1 MQATRGDRVTVRSRT
16 VGSVDRHGEIVDV
29 RGANGQPPYVVR
41 WEPDG
46 HEGLV
51 FPGPD
56 CRIESGSAPAPANR
70 SGRSGW

>member
-1 MQATRGDRVTVRSRT
+1 MHATKGDRVTVHSRR
-16 VGSVDRHGEIVDV
+16 VGTVDRHGEIVDV
-29 RGANGQPPYVVR
+29 RGRNGEPPYLVR

-56 CRIESGSAPAPANR
+56 CLIEASAQHTSGQPAHR
-70 SGRSGW
+70 GW

>member
-1 MQATRGDRVTVRSRT
+1 MHATKGDHLIVHGRS
-16 VGSVDRHGEIVDV
+16 VGGAERSGEVVDV
-29 RGANGQPPYVVR
+29 RGPDGQPPYLVR

-56 CRIESGSAPAPANR
+56 CQIEPPTA
-70 SGRSGW
+70 SGR